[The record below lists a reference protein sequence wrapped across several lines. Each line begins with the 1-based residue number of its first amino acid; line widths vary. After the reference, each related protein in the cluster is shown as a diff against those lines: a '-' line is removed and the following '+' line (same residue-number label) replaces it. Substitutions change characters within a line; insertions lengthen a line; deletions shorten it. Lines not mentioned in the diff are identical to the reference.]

1 MNSRRVHKEVGMEK
15 LDTVIAV
22 FPDHDAAE
30 HAIKTLAQAGFGLKS
45 LSIIGHGYQR
55 EERVIG
61 FYNVADRVTF
71 WGGRGA
77 FWGGLWGLFFS
88 GVFIAAPVT
97 GPVVVLGFL
106 AGMAISALEG
116 ALIVGGFSALGASL
130 YSLGIPKDSVIAY
143 EAEVTADSF
152 LVMVHGAQDEVAF
165 AKAILGG
172 ANARH
177 VEVHSDAGFRETK
190 DRWAPLGA

>member
-1 MNSRRVHKEVGMEK
+1 MEK
-15 LDTVIAV
+15 LDTVISV

-30 HAIKTLAQAGFGLKS
+30 HAIKTLAKSGFDLKS

-55 EERVIG
+55 EDRVIG

-77 FWGGLWGLFFS
+77 FWGGLWGLYFS

-116 ALIVGGFSALGASL
+116 AVIVGGFSALGAAL
-130 YSLGIPKDSVIAY
+130 YSLGIPRDSVIAY
-143 EAEVTADSF
+143 EAEVIADSF
-152 LVMVHGAQDEVAF
+152 LVMVHGAQEDVAY
-165 AKAILGG
+165 ARAILGA

-177 VEVHSDAGFRETK
+177 LEVHSDASFREPE
-190 DRWAPLGA
+190 DRWAPLSA